1 MSGKTLEL
9 LITALK
15 EEVERLRLKPAYQP
29 KPTNDRPGPWCSR
42 EQAMRYFSLP
52 KGRLEEWVK
61 EGRVIAKKFDP
72 LDPNSAIRFKTADID
87 AAYEQM
93 PDYKFETKR
102 QMHTVKN
109 GEIVK

>member
-1 MSGKTLEL
+1 MKPETIEL
-9 LITALK
+9 LHRALTEELEALK
-15 EEVERLRLKPAYQP
+15 LKRERLRRESLK
-29 KPTNDRPGPWCSR
+29 PGPWCSR

-52 KGRLEEWVK
+52 KGRLKEWVK